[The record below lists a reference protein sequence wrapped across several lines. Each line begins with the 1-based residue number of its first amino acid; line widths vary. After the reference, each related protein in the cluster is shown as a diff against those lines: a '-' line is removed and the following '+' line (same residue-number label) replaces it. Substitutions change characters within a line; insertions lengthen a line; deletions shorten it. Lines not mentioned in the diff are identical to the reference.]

1 MPIRPHIPL
10 HDVDMLSAVFE
21 ELLEDH
27 QILRASAVA
36 ERTLTRLIFNYDLG
50 IRDPALLKILTVP
63 FLRQRLSGTH

>member
-27 QILRASAVA
+27 QILRASTVA
-36 ERTLTRLIFNYDLG
+36 EGTLTRLIFNYDLG
-50 IRDPALLKILTVP
+50 IRDPALLKVLTVP
-63 FLRQRLSGTH
+63 FLRQRLSGTQ